1 MNKIQNFA
9 QSCLNGFAV
18 ADVIGQFKKFVGAG
32 KGAEMAPKCLDRP
45 YWIFKLHKFQIF

>member
-9 QSCLNGFAV
+9 QSCLKRFAV

-32 KGAEMAPKCLDRP
+32 IVRAPKWRLNV
-45 YWIFKLHKFQIF
+45 